1 LNIQQIGFLHCV
13 HDNKLL
19 IEIKAVVRAGTA
31 TVPEHM
37 SSTLFCGVHVAQ
49 PLVFCVIFIDR
60 CLFLFPFLLAIVLSV
75 LVLLAIV
82 LPVLVLLAIVLPVLV
97 LLAIVLPVLV
107 LLAIVLPVLV
117 RFAATDY
124 PFGIFNFSLSDR
136 MFLGRTFSRGCYKAK
151 IEWIFVYF
159 RFRCVA
165 SRICVHREGLL
176 IISI

>member
-107 LLAIVLPVLV
+107 

>member
-31 TVPEHM
+31 TVQEHM
-37 SSTLFCGVHVAQ
+37 SSTLFCGVHVAR

-60 CLFLFPFLLAIVLSV
+60 CLFLFPFLLAIVL
-75 LVLLAIV
+75 
-82 LPVLVLLAIVLPVLV
+82 PVLVLLAIVLPVL
-97 LLAIVLPVLV
+97 L

-136 MFLGRTFSRGCYKAK
+136 MFLGRTFSRG
-151 IEWIFVYF
+151 
-159 RFRCVA
+159 
-165 SRICVHREGLL
+165 
-176 IISI
+176 